1 MHIYVVRLGFLY
13 FQRYHEESE
22 GILFTPNLKDAH
34 WMNKS
39 TAEKVQR
46 DVGGEIYSLEISL
59 AKYDKADNESIKK
72 VAEFVQKEIIK

>member
-1 MHIYVVRLGFLY
+1 MHIYVVRIGLLY

-22 GILFTPNLKDAH
+22 SMVFTLNLKDAF
-34 WMNKS
+34 WMNKT

-59 AKYDKADNESIKK
+59 AKYDKAD
-72 VAEFVQKEIIK
+72 A